1 MADLVY
7 LGPNDGIVYTGVN
20 GRIGIGTNSP
30 QSAFDVS
37 TEVGNT
43 TGIFGDYNPIC
54 LIKDYA
60 CVGFNAYYNG
70 AWKVYTGGKYTAV
83 ISLASTT
90 GVISVWTGN
99 APATSHSN
107 ATVIERMTILND
119 GKIGIGTT
127 NPTEKLEVNGN
138 IKCANMTVTSWTI
151 QVPDYVFEQGH
162 ALHAL
167 EDVSDYVHQNK
178 HLPEMPSADDMLN
191 HGINLADMNL
201 RLLKK
206 VEELT
211 LYLIEQNQRIKRLE
225 KRNFGTIIANFFN
238 RIGSW
243 RFHSVVTD

>member
-1 MADLVY
+1 MVDLVY
-7 LGPNDGIVYTGVN
+7 LGPTDGIVYTGVN
-20 GRIGIGTNSP
+20 GRIGIGTSSP

-70 AWKVYTGGKYTAV
+70 AWKAYTGGKYTAV
-83 ISLASTT
+83 ISLASMT

-99 APATSHSN
+99 APASHST
-107 ATVIERMTILND
+107 ATITERMTILND

-151 QVPDYVFEQGH
+151 QVPDYVFDREHKLQR
-162 ALHAL
+162 L
-167 EDVSDYVHQNK
+167 EELSEYVHREK
-178 HLPEMPSADDMLN
+178 HLPEMPSADDMRSQ
-191 HGINLADMNL
+191 GINLADMNL

-211 LYLIEQNQRIKRLE
+211 LHLIEQNQRIKKLE
-225 KRNFGTIIANFFN
+225 RT
-238 RIGSW
+238 RIGT
-243 RFHSVVTD
+243 RIVNFLMRLVGL